1 MKNYLFLIPLF
12 VMSLCIS
19 SCSDDEVELPT
30 PGVVKIS
37 FDNFKIISTHEFELS
52 NNISN
57 SISNNKGLMS
67 FYRFSCVSHFDY
79 PGDFLVS
86 DLWGTDITN
95 NKEKKDIFVYK
106 VEEDTIFTV
115 TKKDSA
121 TFNIKFSEV
130 AHKYNDV
137 VGYNFEFIYENQ
149 PAVRYSY
156 WFHYNGERWYSDRE
170 QWHFGQD
177 DVVE

>member
-1 MKNYLFLIPLF
+1 MKIYLFLIPLF

-95 NKEKKDIFVYK
+95 NKEKKISLY
-106 VEEDTIFTV
+106 
-115 TKKDSA
+115 
-121 TFNIKFSEV
+121 IK
-130 AHKYNDV
+130 
-137 VGYNFEFIYENQ
+137 
-149 PAVRYSY
+149 
-156 WFHYNGERWYSDRE
+156 
-170 QWHFGQD
+170 
-177 DVVE
+177 

>member
-1 MKNYLFLIPLF
+1 MF
-12 VMSLCIS
+12 
-19 SCSDDEVELPT
+19 
-30 PGVVKIS
+30 
-37 FDNFKIISTHEFELS
+37 
-52 NNISN
+52 
-57 SISNNKGLMS
+57 

-95 NKEKKDIFVYK
+95 NKEKKDIFIYK

-170 QWHFGQD
+170 QWHFRQD